1 MPLTEPVTGF
11 DRPSYLAWL
20 PAFLFRADEP
30 AWRYLLKAW
39 ALALVPSVALGALF
53 GWLLPD
59 LAGPDFPLQ
68 IGKPLLV
75 FLLVIVSPVV
85 ETLILMPLVLILR
98 RFVGPGPAV
107 IASAL
112 LWAGAHSLQAAGW
125 GLVVWWPFLIM
136 AVALLAWRA
145 RGLWT
150 AFALVLS
157 IHALQNAAG
166 AAFLLLSAR

>member
-1 MPLTEPVTGF
+1 MSEPVSGI

-53 GWLLPD
+53 GWLLPG
-59 LAGPDFPLQ
+59 LAGPDFPLR
-68 IGKPLLV
+68 IGKPLLI
-75 FLLVIVSPVV
+75 FLIVIVSPVA
-85 ETLILMPLVLILR
+85 ETLILMPIVLILR
-98 RFVGPGPAV
+98 RLVGPGPAAV
-107 IASAL
+107 ASAA
-112 LWAGAHSLQAAGW
+112 LWAGAHSLEAAGW
-125 GLVVWWPFLIM
+125 GLVVWWPFLVM
-136 AVALLAWRA
+136 AVALLAWRG

-150 AFALVLS
+150 AFGIVLS

-166 AAFLLLSAR
+166 TAFLLLSAR